1 VTRTSAPW
9 RGGAWA
15 ERRWALHLKPFF
27 GEFRAAQVGSELIS
41 RYVDERQ
48 TAKASNATINRE
60 LAFLKRA
67 YQLGYNATPPRVYRV
82 PSFPSLAEDNV
93 RKGFLK
99 DEEYEKLTTECAKEG
114 LWLRALLAVAYNFG
128 WIKSEL
134 LGLRVRQVD
143 LLARTIHLEVGET
156 KNDGGRTVVMTDE
169 VYTLLAACV
178 ARKAPDNYVFTREN
192 GQQVRDFRTTWTNV
206 CDRAGVPDLLLHDL
220 RRTGVRN
227 LRSLDVAESVAMEIS
242 GHKTPSV
249 FRRYDITDEADLAE
263 AAERLNAKTVQLRP
277 RQTST
282 SLITPSTYL
291 NMPGWRNWQTHGT

>member
-67 YQLGYNATPPRVYRV
+67 YQLGYNATPPKVYRV

-128 WIKSEL
+128 WRKSEL

-169 VYTLLAACV
+169 VLYLVSC
-178 ARKAPDNYVFTREN
+178 
-192 GQQVRDFRTTWTNV
+192 
-206 CDRAGVPDLLLHDL
+206 
-220 RRTGVRN
+220 
-227 LRSLDVAESVAMEIS
+227 LRSSQGA
-242 GHKTPSV
+242 G
-249 FRRYDITDEADLAE
+249 
-263 AAERLNAKTVQLRP
+263 QLRFHP
-277 RQTST
+277 RERPAGPRFSYHVDKRLR
-282 SLITPSTYL
+282 SRRRP
-291 NMPGWRNWQTHGT
+291 